1 MYSNSFIVKVG
12 WAKALVL
19 FMGVRIVNFTPV
31 AFRSHTYTGLFD
43 QSWNWYFKF
52 DFDLGIRHIFL
63 YIEYTMPR
71 YLYDIKML
79 ISKLIKKKVQRW
91 TLNICLIFYVLLI
104 YICCIMLRFRYCIY
118 CNKALVYCFQY
129 ILKCF
134 IWQVKNP
141 TARIEHEASTSKI
154 GEDQLFYF
162 QQRGIEYEKA
172 MAAMISG
179 FCRDVFNELP
189 DEFGSE
195 VNQLMSLKLEGSV
208 G

>member
-1 MYSNSFIVKVG
+1 MLLQFSCVYALNKSFILLRQ
-12 WAKALVL
+12 LVL
-19 FMGVRIVNFTPV
+19 FF
-31 AFRSHTYTGLFD
+31 
-43 QSWNWYFKF
+43 
-52 DFDLGIRHIFL
+52 
-63 YIEYTMPR
+63 
-71 YLYDIKML
+71 
-79 ISKLIKKKVQRW
+79 
-91 TLNICLIFYVLLI
+91 
-104 YICCIMLRFRYCIY
+104 
-118 CNKALVYCFQY
+118 
-129 ILKCF
+129 
-134 IWQVKNP
+134 WQVKNP

-162 QQRGIEYEKA
+162 QQRGIDYEKA